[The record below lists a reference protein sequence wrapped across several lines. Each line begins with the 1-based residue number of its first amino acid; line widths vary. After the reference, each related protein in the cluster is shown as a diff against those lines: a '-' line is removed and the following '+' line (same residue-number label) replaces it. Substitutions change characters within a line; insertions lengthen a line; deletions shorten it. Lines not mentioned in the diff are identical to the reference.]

1 MKPIILQLRGI
12 HASDL
17 FNCCSNPLDKQDP
30 CVQINVGSKRV
41 ETARKTDAG
50 TDAVFDEE
58 FDVILKEDLSN
69 VELKVEV
76 FHKNA
81 LGFKTHLGIGSKKLL
96 ELIPTYDNH
105 VSFVLALYNNTKKVH
120 KGQVTITGFLSN
132 QNSTTVQVQQLVVPI
147 TDTNSSGTG
156 TKQVFEVPKDST
168 LYSKFDA
175 FKIDELVQIMNNCVN
190 PEQIVDAILT
200 SPILI
205 QTKYIQQAS
214 DSSEATEKKLANDGI
229 VQANNGIIQASNG
242 TVQATDGTVQASD
255 ETQQNLP
262 PITEK
267 MNQNV
272 VKSIKTSDFSS
283 FVDPLM
289 IYNDTKPK
297 DISKYTSGRSKSVV
311 GMVDYSDAPPVV
323 DPDDKTAAED
333 AVQVAAPE
341 KVEKKFPK
349 ILKKVLESNRQNNS
363 TVESASSRKTE
374 FLDAVYLQMLS
385 NKKPPT
391 ETPTKSKQLEKYR
404 RLTTTVVRSDHVD
417 LDDSLDI

>member
-58 FDVILKEDLSN
+58 FDIILKEDLSN

-81 LGFKTHLGIGSKKLL
+81 LGFKTHLGIGAKKLL

-105 VSFVLALYNNTKKVH
+105 VSFVLALYNNTKKIH

-147 TDTNSSGTG
+147 TDTNSSEAG

-175 FKIDELVQIMNNCVN
+175 FKIDELVQIMNNCVS

-200 SPILI
+200 SPVLI

-214 DSSEATEKKLANDGI
+214 DSSEATEKKPANDGI
-229 VQANNGIIQASNG
+229 VQAS
-242 TVQATDGTVQASD
+242 DGTVQASDGTVQASDGTVQDSD

-262 PITEK
+262 PMTEK
-267 MNQNV
+267 LNQNV
-272 VKSIKTSDFSS
+272 VKSVKTSDFSS

-311 GMVDYSDAPPVV
+311 GMVDYSDAPPVA
-323 DPDDKTAAED
+323 DPDNETAAED

-363 TVESASSRKTE
+363 AVESSRKPE

-404 RLTTTVVRSDHVD
+404 RLTTTVLRSDHVD